1 MSACQEST
9 VRSID
14 ARKEQAAVWRQNQT
28 DVTADDSSECKSY
41 WILDKLMGENVK
53 VGGCCTT
60 KCNGKSDFNFDGKF
74 FDCKAGTCSGMSL
87 YGVVFIPVARM
98 IFRTS
103 PYPPQ
108 GVPL

>member
-74 FDCKAGTCSGMSL
+74 FDCKAVGHVLGCL
-87 YGVVFIPVARM
+87 YMVLYSFQLHG
-98 IFRTS
+98 
-103 PYPPQ
+103 
-108 GVPL
+108 